1 MDIKTTLSLKI
12 LAGGAKQRVHC
23 LPSGRKSKR
32 KMGTTS
38 KKKSVIINQTSPS
51 IQPKK
56 VIIMR
61 KNQKVA
67 RVSMYCKLNMLVPQL
82 QSLSA
87 RMQTETNDKGRNN
100 HNNTK

>member
-1 MDIKTTLSLKI
+1 M
-12 LAGGAKQRVHC
+12 A
-23 LPSGRKSKR
+23 
-32 KMGTTS
+32 TS
-38 KKKSVIINQTSPS
+38 HKKSIKPDHIAKS

-87 RMQTETNDKGRNN
+87 RMQTEAKEKGN
-100 HNNTK
+100 HKSAK